1 MISKNISQ
9 FRNYILS
16 FKTAYRF
23 ILVIKN
29 RFINHFF
36 DGLNSIIESWVS
48 KDVRSLLPIIT
59 KILKKILLMEKVSII
74 YCRDDKVL
82 IHVKSKDISSVLSIK
97 TLKERID
104 NNQYDVINP
113 ETLEDYILNKLQMK
127 YVRRMD
133 T

>member
-1 MISKNISQ
+1 
-9 FRNYILS
+9 
-16 FKTAYRF
+16 
-23 ILVIKN
+23 
-29 RFINHFF
+29 
-36 DGLNSIIESWVS
+36 
-48 KDVRSLLPIIT
+48 
-59 KILKKILLMEKVSII
+59 MEKVSII